1 MSLGLFV
8 RRCVSVLHECI
19 LAGAGRRDNST
30 HQSREAPS
38 DLNFYRPVFE
48 LLWRCFGQDRLIY
61 GSNWPVCDHA
71 HYKRDRSYD
80 SIEPSLIYRQQF
92 ELADAFIREKGGEV
106 AARKLFAENARAAY
120 KWVDRIDS
128 G

>member
-1 MSLGLFV
+1 MNA
-8 RRCVSVLHECI
+8 

-38 DLNFYRPVFE
+38 DLNFYRPAFE